1 MNQAPDSHPP
11 LKRFGRL
18 GITIDNLGSK
28 SANVSINQA
37 PDSHLPFKWF
47 GRLRIPYFQST
58 ISKVNVLDVVQ
69 GRELCMFSFLECS
82 MDNRWD
88 TFFGFSVVFVKEF
101 MGLSHAAVYHCLTS
115 MNL

>member
-58 ISKVNVLDVVQ
+58 ISKVNVLDGAGERIVYVLLS
-69 GRELCMFSFLECS
+69 R
-82 MDNRWD
+82 
-88 TFFGFSVVFVKEF
+88 VFN
-101 MGLSHAAVYHCLTS
+101 G
-115 MNL
+115 